1 MIRRVE
7 CPHVAGRPYCLVSTK
22 ITVSSKTARRCKEVE
37 VFIALHD
44 EDDFFLLNS
53 YSLYVSM
60 ITYFFFKKSFNDYFA
75 GKKMIIF

>member
-44 EDDFFLLNS
+44 EDDFFFTKFVLTVRFNDYL
-53 YSLYVSM
+53 
-60 ITYFFFKKSFNDYFA
+60 FFFKKKFQ
-75 GKKMIIF
+75 